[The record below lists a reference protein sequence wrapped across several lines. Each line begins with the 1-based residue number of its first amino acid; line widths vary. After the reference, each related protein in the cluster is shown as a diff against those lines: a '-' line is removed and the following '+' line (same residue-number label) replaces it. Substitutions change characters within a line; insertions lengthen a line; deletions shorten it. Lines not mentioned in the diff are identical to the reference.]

1 MKFSVLTLFPDMFS
15 PLKQSIIGKAI
26 EDKKIELNLINIRDF
41 SKDKHKKVDDTP
53 YGGGAGMVMKADV
66 VYDAYEHI
74 KDEKAKVI
82 FLSPQGKTLNQNKVK
97 ELATEEHIILL
108 CGHYEGIDQRVI
120 DEIVDEEISI
130 GDYVL
135 TGGELPAM
143 VLIDSVSR
151 YVEGVLSKD
160 SIKEESFTN
169 NLLEY
174 PQYTRPEIFH
184 GIKVPEV
191 LLSGHH
197 ENIKKWREE
206 QSLKNTL
213 QKKTKFIK
221 KKGGYSIMDII
232 KSIEHEQLKD
242 KIPDLKVG
250 DTVRVHQ
257 KIKEGNRERIQVFE
271 GIIIKKQGGG
281 LNATFTVRKIA
292 YGVGVEKTF
301 LIHSPLVEKV
311 EVVRVGKAR
320 RAKLYYLRDR
330 IGKAAKTKE
339 DIGARIETNE
349 ISVKETVE
357 APVSEEV
364 ATPVEDSKEEAPAVK
379 EETPVVEEVVD
390 TVKEEK
396 VETVKETSEEKESK

>member
-15 PLKQSIIGKAI
+15 PLKESIIGKAI

-74 KDEKAKVI
+74 KDESAKVI

-160 SIKEESFTN
+160 SIKEESFIN

-213 QKKTKFIK
+213 QKRPNL
-221 KKGGYSIMDII
+221 
-232 KSIEHEQLKD
+232 LK
-242 KIPDLKVG
+242 
-250 DTVRVHQ
+250 R
-257 KIKEGNRERIQVFE
+257 
-271 GIIIKKQGGG
+271 
-281 LNATFTVRKIA
+281 
-292 YGVGVEKTF
+292 
-301 LIHSPLVEKV
+301 
-311 EVVRVGKAR
+311 
-320 RAKLYYLRDR
+320 
-330 IGKAAKTKE
+330 KE
-339 DIGARIETNE
+339 DIQYW
-349 ISVKETVE
+349 IS
-357 APVSEEV
+357 
-364 ATPVEDSKEEAPAVK
+364 
-379 EETPVVEEVVD
+379 
-390 TVKEEK
+390 
-396 VETVKETSEEKESK
+396 

>member
-1 MKFSVLTLFPDMFS
+1 MKFSVLTLFPEMFT
-15 PLKQSIIGKAI
+15 PLKESIIGKAV

-66 VYDAYEHI
+66 VYDAYQSVRKE
-74 KDEKAKVI
+74 EAKVI
-82 FLSPQGKTLNQNKVK
+82 FLSPQGKTLNQDKVK
-97 ELATEEHIILL
+97 KLAKEKHLILL

-151 YVEGVLSKD
+151 YVDGVLSEE

-213 QKKTKFIK
+213 QKRPNL
-221 KKGGYSIMDII
+221 
-232 KSIEHEQLKD
+232 LK
-242 KIPDLKVG
+242 
-250 DTVRVHQ
+250 R
-257 KIKEGNRERIQVFE
+257 
-271 GIIIKKQGGG
+271 
-281 LNATFTVRKIA
+281 
-292 YGVGVEKTF
+292 
-301 LIHSPLVEKV
+301 
-311 EVVRVGKAR
+311 
-320 RAKLYYLRDR
+320 
-330 IGKAAKTKE
+330 KE
-339 DIGARIETNE
+339 DIQ
-349 ISVKETVE
+349 
-357 APVSEEV
+357 
-364 ATPVEDSKEEAPAVK
+364 
-379 EETPVVEEVVD
+379 
-390 TVKEEK
+390 
-396 VETVKETSEEKESK
+396 

>member
-151 YVEGVLSKD
+151 YAEGVLSKD

-213 QKKTKFIK
+213 QKRPNL
-221 KKGGYSIMDII
+221 
-232 KSIEHEQLKD
+232 LK
-242 KIPDLKVG
+242 
-250 DTVRVHQ
+250 R
-257 KIKEGNRERIQVFE
+257 
-271 GIIIKKQGGG
+271 
-281 LNATFTVRKIA
+281 
-292 YGVGVEKTF
+292 
-301 LIHSPLVEKV
+301 
-311 EVVRVGKAR
+311 
-320 RAKLYYLRDR
+320 
-330 IGKAAKTKE
+330 KE
-339 DIGARIETNE
+339 DIQ
-349 ISVKETVE
+349 
-357 APVSEEV
+357 
-364 ATPVEDSKEEAPAVK
+364 
-379 EETPVVEEVVD
+379 
-390 TVKEEK
+390 
-396 VETVKETSEEKESK
+396 